1 MLCLERWWNLGHK
14 WCSDVECV
22 IRWSNDWQHG
32 CDCSL
37 KWKIFESLLP
47 YKETVAINAIFY
59 SKSAGTFKAFKA
71 ETVNMAK
78 RISQFVMR
86 IIAKI
91 ICSVLV
97 NAIPHITLPGIYLKK
112 GQEKG
117 KRQVTGLACVL
128 PVADLSPLL
137 AYHALFCFV
146 FKKKEA
152 LETSRLACWQPGWA
166 AGSHQVARGSA
177 QLLGIEYVHTCS

>member
-1 MLCLERWWNLGHK
+1 MPSHT
-14 WCSDVECV
+14 
-22 IRWSNDWQHG
+22 
-32 CDCSL
+32 SL
-37 KWKIFESLLP
+37 YQEYTILK
-47 YKETVAINAIFY
+47 
-59 SKSAGTFKAFKA
+59 
-71 ETVNMAK
+71 
-78 RISQFVMR
+78 
-86 IIAKI
+86 
-91 ICSVLV
+91 
-97 NAIPHITLPGIYLKK
+97 KK

-177 QLLGIEYVHTCS
+177 QLLLGIEYVHTCSWKVTPPFCVSLSLGLRPTPVPELTVFLRH